1 MSRGF
6 FYIAIRV
13 VVILL
18 AAFFTKKISGGW
30 AFFRI
35 PVKAIKYD
43 GGSFYSKQIHIHEKV
58 KSMLDLRFVRS
69 SPDVVRAD
77 LKKRNDTEKL
87 AWVDDLLNK
96 DARSR
101 ELKMEIDTLRQRR
114 NTIAREINA
123 ARKAEHDTDVLLA
136 EAANLPQQIR
146 DRDAEQEEIVKAIHY
161 YLMRLPNILHE
172 SVPVGKDDTENVE
185 LKCVGIPRKFD
196 FELKNHGQLAA
207 ERGWADF
214 ERATKISGAGFY
226 FLKGSLALLDLAL
239 QRFSIDLLVR
249 RGYTPIIPPYMINR
263 LSYEGVTDL
272 DDFEKV
278 MYKIDGDD
286 MYLIATSEH
295 PLGAMH
301 QDEIFEEKDLP
312 LRLAGIS
319 PCFRREIGAHGLDTK
334 GLFRVHQ
341 FTKIEQFVFCTPEDS
356 WQIHEEL
363 LTNAEEV
370 FQNLRIPYRV
380 VSICTGDIGTVA
392 AKKYD
397 IEAWMPRENAY
408 KEVVSCS
415 NCTSYQAVRLNIKVR
430 DRTDF
435 ESKRHVHTL
444 NSTAI
449 ATSRVMRAIL
459 ENYQNRD
466 GSVEIPPVLRPYMN
480 DQEYL

>member
-1 MSRGF
+1 
-6 FYIAIRV
+6 
-13 VVILL
+13 
-18 AAFFTKKISGGW
+18 
-30 AFFRI
+30 
-35 PVKAIKYD
+35 
-43 GGSFYSKQIHIHEKV
+43 
-58 KSMLDLRFVRS
+58 MLDIRFVRS
-69 SPDVVRAD
+69 SPDVIRAD
-77 LKKRNDTEKL
+77 LKKRNDRDKL
-87 AWVDDLLNK
+87 TWVDDLLKK

-101 ELKMEIDTLRQRR
+101 ELKMETDVLRQRR

-123 ARKAEHDTDVLLA
+123 ARKSGQDVKVLLD
-136 EAANLPQQIR
+136 EAADLPRKIK
-146 DRDAEQEEIVKAIHY
+146 DLDAEQEEISLVIHH

-185 LKCVGIPRKFD
+185 IKRVGTQRTFD
-196 FELKNHGQLAA
+196 FELKSHGQLAA
-207 ERGWADF
+207 DQGWADF

-226 FLKGSLALLDLAL
+226 FLKGSLVLLDLAL
-239 QRFSIDLLVR
+239 QRFSIDLLAHK
-249 RGYTPIIPPYMINR
+249 GYTPIIPPYMINR
-263 LSYEGVTDL
+263 VSYEGVTDL

-295 PLGAMH
+295 PIGAMY
-301 QDEIFEEKDLP
+301 QDEIFEDRDLP

-341 FTKIEQFVFCTPEDS
+341 FTKVEQFVFCRSEDS

-363 LTNAEEV
+363 LANAEDV
-370 FQNLRIPYRV
+370 FQKLRIPYRV

-397 IEAWMPRENAY
+397 IEAWMPRENAF

-430 DRTDF
+430 DKSDF

-444 NSTAI
+444 NSTAV
-449 ATSRVMRAIL
+449 ATSRVIRAIL
-459 ENYQNRD
+459 ENYQNED
-466 GSVEIPPVLRPYMN
+466 GSVEIPRLLRPYMN
-480 DQEYL
+480 DREYL